1 MDSVGGPLLRQM
13 KALGIKAKL
22 MGGDGI
28 CTEALPKLSGGADD
42 VVVCAEAGGV
52 TPEQEKKLGEFAA
65 RFKKR
70 YGYDVQIYAPYAYDA
85 TMAIAHAMADAKSTE
100 PARYLPYLK
109 KVRHDGISG
118 IIAFD
123 AKGDIKD
130 GALTLFGYKADKKTR
145 IEVIK

>member
-1 MDSVGGPLLRQM
+1 
-13 KALGIKAKL
+13 
-22 MGGDGI
+22 
-28 CTEALPKLSGGADD
+28 
-42 VVVCAEAGGV
+42 
-52 TPEQEKKLGEFAA
+52 
-65 RFKKR
+65 
-70 YGYDVQIYAPYAYDA
+70 
-85 TMAIAHAMADAKSTE
+85 MAIAHAMADAKSTE
-100 PARYLPYLK
+100 PASYLPYLK